1 MCLRKITDPI
11 SNQVENIYLG
21 KLPQLHKRCDERKCR
36 VETPA
41 LSSTHKP
48 ENHAMKSHFQRTL
61 KYLLHPTGKKK
72 NPEQGKPTHYQW
84 LAKNKNKNK
93 RSQLLENSDKLM
105 QKLPGNLT
113 NMQKIVSINERKHI
127 DESDHKLDEQ

>member
-1 MCLRKITDPI
+1 MPSWNSGIKFHPQAGKPRNEIALPKDLKIP
-11 SNQVENIYLG
+11 
-21 KLPQLHKRCDERKCR
+21 P
-36 VETPA
+36 
-41 LSSTHKP
+41 SSHW
-48 ENHAMKSHFQRTL
+48 
-61 KYLLHPTGKKK
+61 KKK

-127 DESDHKLDEQ
+127 DESDHKLDEQWLESSSG